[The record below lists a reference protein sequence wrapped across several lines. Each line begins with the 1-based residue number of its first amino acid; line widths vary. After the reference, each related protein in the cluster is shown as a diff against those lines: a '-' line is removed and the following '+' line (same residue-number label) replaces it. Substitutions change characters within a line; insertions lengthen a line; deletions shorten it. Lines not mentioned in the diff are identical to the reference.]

1 MMKMIRNLFAL
12 ALALCLVCGV
22 AMAESTQAAAT
33 AHKAAGIVID
43 GKLDEWNLNDPLVL
57 DGGPVITLDA
67 ATAAWNNG
75 DAEYNSQL
83 VRDEHL
89 GRKGP

>member
-12 ALALCLVCGV
+12 MLALCLLTGV

-33 AHKAAGIVID
+33 AHKAAGVVID

-57 DGGPVITLDA
+57 DGGPVITLDGTRPLEENLA
-67 ATAAWNNG
+67 RMISALNTCM
-75 DAEYNSQL
+75 
-83 VRDEHL
+83 
-89 GRKGP
+89 K